1 MHLSA
6 IYYVQVYVGIVKG
19 NALCGYV
26 VCPHFPPSQMEWYNY
41 NYLYNTYIV
50 YTHIYLFI

>member
-26 VCPHFPPSQMEWYNY
+26 VCPHFPPSQMEWYS
-41 NYLYNTYIV
+41 
-50 YTHIYLFI
+50 